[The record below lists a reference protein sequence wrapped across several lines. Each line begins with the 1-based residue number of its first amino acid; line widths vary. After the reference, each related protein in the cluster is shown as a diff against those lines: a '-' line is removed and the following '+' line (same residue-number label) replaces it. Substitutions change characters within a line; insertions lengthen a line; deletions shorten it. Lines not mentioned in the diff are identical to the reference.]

1 MTPTEQPTL
10 TFPPRTVTAPEWV
23 SGNIGACLE
32 YFIWILE
39 HSGELYKAF
48 RAEADKGLR
57 QNPQMTLSADRILH
71 VIRWDTDLRGE
82 GDTFKVNDHCSA
94 LFARLYVLERPQY
107 ADKFRNRKSFL
118 DSLTQDEEERLLL
131 AFEPLRETRR
141 RLV

>member
-1 MTPTEQPTL
+1 MSALATS
-10 TFPPRTVTAPEWV
+10 VTAPVWANDPIAWSCWLLTEN
-23 SGNIGACLE
+23 GQ
-32 YFIWILE
+32 
-39 HSGELYKAF
+39 LYKQF
-48 RAEADKGLR
+48 REIADERLR
-57 QNPQMTLSADRILH
+57 QNPRMTLSADRILH